1 MNTTVKRN
9 PPNIPAPQVVEPNR
23 GNGVKTL
30 LRERAYRELKRLIQS
45 AAVAPGTFL
54 SERQLVA
61 RLGMS
66 KTPIRAA
73 LQQLEEDG
81 LVTVSPQQGI
91 LVRELT
97 AREVTELFDLR
108 CAVEPFVV
116 RKLAQQLRPD
126 QADRLKE
133 NLHAQQAAASN
144 RDSVAAT
151 ELDVQFHLL
160 LAECLDNREITH
172 LLRRAL
178 TKLYREIVRISRHAE
193 GRLQAST
200 EEHARIVKA
209 VLQSDADQAAQRME
223 VHLRFGRQFL
233 LG

>member
-9 PPNIPAPQVVEPNR
+9 APRTPVPQVVEPNR
-23 GNGVKTL
+23 SSEVKTL

-45 AAVAPGTFL
+45 AAVAPGAFL
-54 SERQLVA
+54 SERQLVE

-108 CAVEPFVV
+108 RAVEPFVV
-116 RKLAQQLRPD
+116 RKLAQQLRPEKAD
-126 QADRLKE
+126 QLKE
-133 NLHAQQAAASN
+133 NLHAQQIAASR
-144 RDSVAAT
+144 RDSVAST
-151 ELDVQFHLL
+151 DLDVQFHLL
-160 LAECLDNREITH
+160 LAESLDNREITH
-172 LLRRAL
+172 LLQRAL

-193 GRLQAST
+193 GRLQASA
-200 EEHARIVKA
+200 EEHTRIVKA
-209 VLQSDADQAAQRME
+209 VLQTDADQAAQRME
-223 VHLRFGRQFL
+223 AHLRFGRQFL

>member
-1 MNTTVKRN
+1 MKRCA
-9 PPNIPAPQVVEPNR
+9 PRIPAPRVIEPNQS
-23 GNGVKTL
+23 GTVKTL
-30 LRERAYRELKRLIQS
+30 LRERAYRELKGLIQS

-54 SERQLVA
+54 SERQLVE

-73 LQQLEEDG
+73 LQQLEADG

-91 LVRELT
+91 LVREVT
-97 AREVTELFDLR
+97 AREITELFDLR

-116 RKLAQQLRPD
+116 RKLADQIRPE
-126 QADRLKE
+126 QAGRLKD
-133 NLHAQQAAASN
+133 NLRAQETAASR
-144 RDSVAAT
+144 RDAVAAT
-151 ELDVQFHLL
+151 DLDVQFHLL
-160 LAECLDNREITH
+160 LAESLENREITH
-172 LLRRAL
+172 LLQRAL

-193 GRLQAST
+193 GRLQASA

-209 VLQSDADQAAQRME
+209 VLLADAGQAAQRME
-223 VHLRFGRQFL
+223 AHLRFGRQFL